1 MTTLVA
7 ATGATAWMLLIGAGI
22 AGLAF
27 GMLLNSIISGKK
39 RNK

>member
-7 ATGATAWMLLIGAGI
+7 ATGASAWILLIGAGI

-39 RNK
+39 RKK

>member
-1 MTTLVA
+1 MTTLIA
-7 ATGATAWMLLIGAGI
+7 ATGASAWMLLIGAGI

-39 RNK
+39 RKK

>member
-7 ATGATAWMLLIGAGI
+7 ATGASAWMLLIGAGI

>member
-7 ATGATAWMLLIGAGI
+7 ATGLGAWALLIGAGI

-27 GMLLNSIISGKK
+27 GMLLNSMIGGKRRK
-39 RNK
+39 K

>member
-1 MTTLVA
+1 MTTLIA
-7 ATGATAWMLLIGAGI
+7 ATGASAWLLLIGAGI